1 MINMI
6 VCKNNFDYIGKDNKM
21 LYHIPKDL
29 AFFKRKTVNHVIIMG
44 RKTFES
50 LPGILSNREHWVIT
64 RDPSFNKTRSFS
76 SIDDVL
82 EAIDPN
88 VDYYIIGGGEIYK
101 QFMPY
106 ANCLYIT
113 EVDDFKVGD
122 VRFPSIDMTKWS
134 LSISRADFDEKSGLN
149 IIFKKYL
156 KKENL

>member
-1 MINMI
+1 MIYMI

-50 LPGILSNREHWVIT
+50 LPGMLPNREHWVIT
-64 RDPSFNKTRSFS
+64 RDTSFNKARSFN

-106 ANCLYIT
+106 ADCLYIT

-134 LSISRADFDEKSGLN
+134 LSVSRIDVDKKSNLTLR
-149 IIFKKYL
+149 FKKYL
-156 KKENL
+156 RKG

>member
-1 MINMI
+1 MINII

-50 LPGILSNREHWVIT
+50 LPGLLPNREHWVVT
-64 RDPSFNKTRSFS
+64 RDPSFNKARSFN

-88 VDYYIIGGGEIYK
+88 VDYYIIGGGKIYK

-106 ANCLYIT
+106 ADCLYIT

-134 LSISRADFDEKSGLN
+134 LSVSRTDVDEKSNLTLR
-149 IIFKKYL
+149 FKKYL
-156 KKENL
+156 RKG

>member
-29 AFFKRKTVNHVIIMG
+29 AFFKRKTVNHIIIMG

-50 LPGILSNREHWVIT
+50 LPGMLPNREHWVIT
-64 RDPSFNKTRSFS
+64 RDPSFNKARSFN

-106 ANCLYIT
+106 ADCLYVT

-122 VRFPSIDMTKWS
+122 VRFPPINMTKWS
-134 LSISRADFDEKSGLN
+134 LSVSRTDVDEKSNLTLR
-149 IIFKKYL
+149 FKKYL
-156 KKENL
+156 RKG

>member
-1 MINMI
+1 MINII

-50 LPGILSNREHWVIT
+50 LPCLLPNREHWVIT
-64 RDPSFNKTRSFS
+64 RDTSFNKARSFN

-106 ANCLYIT
+106 ADCLYIT

-134 LSISRADFDEKSGLN
+134 LSVSRIDIDEKSNLTLR
-149 IIFKKYL
+149 FKKYL
-156 KKENL
+156 RKG

>member
-29 AFFKRKTVNHVIIMG
+29 AFFKRKTVNHIIIMG

-50 LPGILSNREHWVIT
+50 LPGLLPNREHWVIT
-64 RDPSFNKTRSFS
+64 RDTSFKKARSFN

-106 ANCLYIT
+106 ADYLYIT

-122 VRFPSIDMTKWS
+122 VRFPSIDLTKWS
-134 LSISRADFDEKSGLN
+134 LSVSRIDIDEKSNLTLR
-149 IIFKKYL
+149 FKKYL
-156 KKENL
+156 RKG

>member
-1 MINMI
+1 MINII

-29 AFFKRKTVNHVIIMG
+29 AFFKRKTVNHIIIMG

-50 LPGILSNREHWVIT
+50 LPGLLPNREHWVIT
-64 RDPSFNKTRSFS
+64 RDTSFNKARSFNN
-76 SIDDVL
+76 IDDVL

-106 ANCLYIT
+106 ADCLYVT

-134 LSISRADFDEKSGLN
+134 LSISRIDVDEKSNLTLR
-149 IIFKKYL
+149 FKKYL
-156 KKENL
+156 RKG

>member
-1 MINMI
+1 MINII

-50 LPGILSNREHWVIT
+50 LPGLLPNREHWVIT
-64 RDPSFNKTRSFS
+64 RDTSFNKARSFN

-88 VDYYIIGGGEIYK
+88 IDYYIIGGGEIYK

-106 ANCLYIT
+106 ADCLYIT

-122 VRFPSIDMTKWS
+122 VRFPSIDMTKWN
-134 LSISRADFDEKSGLN
+134 LSVSRTDVDEKSNLTLR
-149 IIFKKYL
+149 FKKYL
-156 KKENL
+156 RKG

>member
-50 LPGILSNREHWVIT
+50 LPGMLPNREHWVIT
-64 RDPSFNKTRSFS
+64 RDPSFNKARSFN

-88 VDYYIIGGGEIYK
+88 VDYYIIGGSEIYK
-101 QFMPY
+101 QFMLY
-106 ANCLYIT
+106 ADCLYIT

-122 VRFPSIDMTKWS
+122 VRFPSIDLTKWS
-134 LSISRADFDEKSGLN
+134 LSVSRTDIDEKSNLTLR
-149 IIFKKYL
+149 FKKYL
-156 KKENL
+156 RKG

>member
-1 MINMI
+1 MINII

-21 LYHIPKDL
+21 LYHIPNDL

-50 LPGILSNREHWVIT
+50 LPGLLPNREHWVIT
-64 RDPSFNKTRSFS
+64 RDTSFNKTRSFN

-88 VDYYIIGGGEIYK
+88 VDYYVIGGGEIYK

-106 ANCLYIT
+106 ADCLYIT

-122 VRFPSIDMTKWS
+122 VRFPTIDMTKWN
-134 LSISRADFDEKSGLN
+134 LSVSRIDVDEKSNLTLR
-149 IIFKKYL
+149 FKKYL
-156 KKENL
+156 RKG

>member
-50 LPGILSNREHWVIT
+50 LPGILPNREHWVIT

-101 QFMPY
+101 QFMSY

-122 VRFPSIDMTKWS
+122 VRFPSIDMTKWN
-134 LSISRADFDEKSGLN
+134 LSISRADLDEKSGLN

>member
-50 LPGILSNREHWVIT
+50 LPGMLPNREHWVIT
-64 RDPSFNKTRSFS
+64 RDPSFNKTRSFN

-88 VDYYIIGGGEIYK
+88 IDYYIIGGGEIYK

-122 VRFPSIDMTKWS
+122 VRFPSIDMTKWN

>member
-50 LPGILSNREHWVIT
+50 LPGLLPNREHWVVT
-64 RDPSFNKTRSFS
+64 RDPSFNKARSFN

-134 LSISRADFDEKSGLN
+134 LSVSRTDIDEKSNLTLR
-149 IIFKKYL
+149 FKKYL
-156 KKENL
+156 RKG

>member
-1 MINMI
+1 MTL
-6 VCKNNFDYIGKDNKM
+6 VVRGCQIGKDNKM

-50 LPGILSNREHWVIT
+50 LPGLLPNREHWVIT
-64 RDPSFNKTRSFS
+64 RDSNFNKARSFN

-106 ANCLYIT
+106 VDCLYIT

-134 LSISRADFDEKSGLN
+134 LSVSHIDVDEKSNLTLR
-149 IIFKKYL
+149 FKKYL
-156 KKENL
+156 RKG

>member
-1 MINMI
+1 MIYMI

-29 AFFKRKTVNHVIIMG
+29 AFFKRKTVNRVIIMG

-50 LPGILSNREHWVIT
+50 LPGLLPNREHWVIT
-64 RDPSFNKTRSFS
+64 RDSSFNKARSFN

-106 ANCLYIT
+106 ADCLYVT

-122 VRFPSIDMTKWS
+122 VRFPPINMTKWS
-134 LSISRADFDEKSGLN
+134 LSISRTDVDEKSNLTLR
-149 IIFKKYL
+149 FKKYL
-156 KKENL
+156 RKG

>member
-50 LPGILSNREHWVIT
+50 LPGMLPNREHWVIT
-64 RDPSFNKTRSFS
+64 RDPSFNKARSFN

-106 ANCLYIT
+106 ADCLYIT

-134 LSISRADFDEKSGLN
+134 LSVSRTDVDEKSNLTLR
-149 IIFKKYL
+149 FKKYL
-156 KKENL
+156 RKG

>member
-50 LPGILSNREHWVIT
+50 LPGLLPNREHWVIT
-64 RDPSFNKTRSFS
+64 RDPSFNKARSFN

-88 VDYYIIGGGEIYK
+88 VDYYIIGGGKIYK

-106 ANCLYIT
+106 ANCLYVT

-122 VRFPSIDMTKWS
+122 VRFPPINMTKWS
-134 LSISRADFDEKSGLN
+134 LSVSRTDIDEKSNLTLR
-149 IIFKKYL
+149 FKKYL
-156 KKENL
+156 RKG

>member
-1 MINMI
+1 MINII

-50 LPGILSNREHWVIT
+50 LPGMLPNREHWVIT
-64 RDPSFNKTRSFS
+64 RDPSFNKARSFN

-106 ANCLYIT
+106 ADCLYIT

-122 VRFPSIDMTKWS
+122 VRFPTIDMTKWS
-134 LSISRADFDEKSGLN
+134 LSVSRTDVDEKSNLTLR
-149 IIFKKYL
+149 FKKYL
-156 KKENL
+156 RKG

>member
-1 MINMI
+1 MISMI

-50 LPGILSNREHWVIT
+50 LPGLLPNREHWVIT
-64 RDPSFNKTRSFS
+64 KDSSFNKARSFN

-88 VDYYIIGGGEIYK
+88 VDYYVIGGGEIYK

-106 ANCLYIT
+106 ADCLYIT

-122 VRFPSIDMTKWS
+122 VRFPPINMTKWS
-134 LSISRADFDEKSGLN
+134 LSVSRTDIDEKSNLTLR
-149 IIFKKYL
+149 FKKYL
-156 KKENL
+156 RKG

>member
-50 LPGILSNREHWVIT
+50 LPGLLPNREHWVIT
-64 RDPSFNKTRSFS
+64 RDTSFNKTRSFN

-88 VDYYIIGGGEIYK
+88 VDYYILGGGEIYK

-106 ANCLYIT
+106 ADCLYVT

-134 LSISRADFDEKSGLN
+134 LSISRIDVDEKSNLTLR
-149 IIFKKYL
+149 FKKYL
-156 KKENL
+156 RKG

>member
-50 LPGILSNREHWVIT
+50 LPGLLPNREHWVIT
-64 RDPSFNKTRSFS
+64 RDTSFNKARSFN

-101 QFMPY
+101 QFIPY
-106 ANCLYIT
+106 ADCLYIT

-122 VRFPSIDMTKWS
+122 VRFPPIDMTKWS
-134 LSISRADFDEKSGLN
+134 LSVLRTDIDEKSNLTLR
-149 IIFKKYL
+149 FKKYL
-156 KKENL
+156 RKG

>member
-50 LPGILSNREHWVIT
+50 LPGLLPNREHWVIT
-64 RDPSFNKTRSFS
+64 RDTNFNKARSFN

-82 EAIDPN
+82 EAIDP
-88 VDYYIIGGGEIYK
+88 
-101 QFMPY
+101 
-106 ANCLYIT
+106 
-113 EVDDFKVGD
+113 D
-122 VRFPSIDMTKWS
+122 VRFPSIDLTKWS
-134 LSISRADFDEKSGLN
+134 LSVSRTDIDEKSNLTLR
-149 IIFKKYL
+149 FKKYL
-156 KKENL
+156 RKG

>member
-1 MINMI
+1 MINII

-50 LPGILSNREHWVIT
+50 LPGLLPNREHWVIT
-64 RDPSFNKTRSFS
+64 RDPSFNKARSFN

-106 ANCLYIT
+106 ADCLYIT

-122 VRFPSIDMTKWS
+122 VRFPTIDMTKWS
-134 LSISRADFDEKSGLN
+134 LSVSRIDVDEKSNLTLR
-149 IIFKKYL
+149 FKKYL
-156 KKENL
+156 RKG

>member
-1 MINMI
+1 MINII

-50 LPGILSNREHWVIT
+50 LPGLLPNREHWVIT
-64 RDPSFNKTRSFS
+64 RDTSFNKARSFN

-106 ANCLYIT
+106 ADCLYIT

-122 VRFPSIDMTKWS
+122 VRFPSIDLTKWS
-134 LSISRADFDEKSGLN
+134 LSVSRTDVDEKSNLTLR
-149 IIFKKYL
+149 FKKYL
-156 KKENL
+156 RKG

>member
-6 VCKNNFDYIGKDNKM
+6 VCKNNFNYIGKDNKM

-50 LPGILSNREHWVIT
+50 LPGMLPNREHWVIT
-64 RDPSFNKTRSFS
+64 RDSSFNKARSFN

-106 ANCLYIT
+106 ADCLYVT

-122 VRFPSIDMTKWS
+122 VRFPSINLTKWS
-134 LSISRADFDEKSGLN
+134 LSVSRIDIDEKSNLTLR
-149 IIFKKYL
+149 FKKYL
-156 KKENL
+156 RKG

>member
-6 VCKNNFDYIGKDNKM
+6 VCKNNFDCIGKDNKM

-50 LPGILSNREHWVIT
+50 LPGMLPNREHWVIT
-64 RDPSFNKTRSFS
+64 RDPSFNKARSFN

-88 VDYYIIGGGEIYK
+88 ADYYVIGGGEIYK

-122 VRFPSIDMTKWS
+122 VRFPSIDLTKWS
-134 LSISRADFDEKSGLN
+134 LSVSRTDIDEKSNLTLR
-149 IIFKKYL
+149 FKKYL
-156 KKENL
+156 RKS

>member
-1 MINMI
+1 MINII

-50 LPGILSNREHWVIT
+50 LPGMLPNREHWVIT
-64 RDPSFNKTRSFS
+64 RDSSFNKARSFN

-106 ANCLYIT
+106 ADCLYIT

-122 VRFPSIDMTKWS
+122 VRFPSIDMTKWN
-134 LSISRADFDEKSGLN
+134 LSVSRTDVDEKSNLTLR
-149 IIFKKYL
+149 FKKYL
-156 KKENL
+156 RKG

>member
-50 LPGILSNREHWVIT
+50 LPGMLPNREHWVIT
-64 RDPSFNKTRSFS
+64 RDSSFNKARSFN

-106 ANCLYIT
+106 ADCLYVT

-122 VRFPSIDMTKWS
+122 VRFPSIDLTKWS
-134 LSISRADFDEKSGLN
+134 LSVSRIDIDEKSNLTLR
-149 IIFKKYL
+149 FKKYL
-156 KKENL
+156 RKG

>member
-21 LYHIPKDL
+21 LYHIPKHL

-50 LPGILSNREHWVIT
+50 LPGLLPNREHWVVT
-64 RDPSFNKTRSFS
+64 RDPSFNKARSFN

-106 ANCLYIT
+106 ADCLYIT

-134 LSISRADFDEKSGLN
+134 LSVSRTDIDEKSNLTLR
-149 IIFKKYL
+149 FKKYL
-156 KKENL
+156 RKG

>member
-6 VCKNNFDYIGKDNKM
+6 ACKNNFDYIGKDNKM
-21 LYHIPKDL
+21 LYYIPKDL
-29 AFFKRKTVNHVIIMG
+29 AFFKRKTVNHIIIMG

-50 LPGILSNREHWVIT
+50 LPGMLPNREHWVIT
-64 RDPSFNKTRSFS
+64 RDSSFNKARSFN

-88 VDYYIIGGGEIYK
+88 IDYYVIGGGEIYK

-106 ANCLYIT
+106 ADCLYIT

-134 LSISRADFDEKSGLN
+134 LSVSRTDVDEKSNLTLR
-149 IIFKKYL
+149 FKKYL
-156 KKENL
+156 RKG

>member
-1 MINMI
+1 MINII
-6 VCKNNFDYIGKDNKM
+6 VCKNNFDYIGKDNKT

-50 LPGILSNREHWVIT
+50 LPGLLPNREHWVIT
-64 RDPSFNKTRSFS
+64 RDTSFNKARSFN

-106 ANCLYIT
+106 ADCLYIT
-113 EVDDFKVGD
+113 EVNDFKVGD
-122 VRFPSIDMTKWS
+122 VRFPPINMTKWS
-134 LSISRADFDEKSGLN
+134 LSVSRTDVDEKSNLTLR
-149 IIFKKYL
+149 FKKYL
-156 KKENL
+156 RKG

>member
-50 LPGILSNREHWVIT
+50 LPGLLPNRGHWVIT
-64 RDPSFNKTRSFS
+64 RDSNFNKARSFN

-88 VDYYIIGGGEIYK
+88 IDYYIIGGGEIYK

-106 ANCLYIT
+106 ADCLYIT

-134 LSISRADFDEKSGLN
+134 LSVSRIDVDEKSNLTLR
-149 IIFKKYL
+149 FKKYL
-156 KKENL
+156 RKG

>member
-50 LPGILSNREHWVIT
+50 LPGMLPNREHWVIT
-64 RDPSFNKTRSFS
+64 RDTSFNKARSFN

-122 VRFPSIDMTKWS
+122 VRFPSIDMTKWN

>member
-6 VCKNNFDYIGKDNKM
+6 VCKNNFDYIGKDNKT

-29 AFFKRKTVNHVIIMG
+29 AFFKRKTVNHIIIMG

-50 LPGILSNREHWVIT
+50 LPGMLPNREHWVIT
-64 RDPSFNKTRSFS
+64 RDQSFNKARSFN

-106 ANCLYIT
+106 ADCLYIT

-122 VRFPSIDMTKWS
+122 VRFPSIDLTKWS
-134 LSISRADFDEKSGLN
+134 LSVLRTDIDEKSNLTLR
-149 IIFKKYL
+149 FKKYL
-156 KKENL
+156 RKG

>member
-1 MINMI
+1 MINII

-50 LPGILSNREHWVIT
+50 LPGLLPNREHWVIT
-64 RDPSFNKTRSFS
+64 RDTSFNKARSFN

-106 ANCLYIT
+106 ADCLYIT

-122 VRFPSIDMTKWS
+122 VRFPPIDMTKWS
-134 LSISRADFDEKSGLN
+134 LSVSRTDIDEKSNLTLR
-149 IIFKKYL
+149 FKKYL
-156 KKENL
+156 RKGI

>member
-50 LPGILSNREHWVIT
+50 LPDLLPNREHWVIT
-64 RDPSFNKTRSFS
+64 RDPSFNKARLFN

-113 EVDDFKVGD
+113 EVDDFKMGD

>member
-1 MINMI
+1 MINII

-50 LPGILSNREHWVIT
+50 LPGLLPNREHWVIT
-64 RDPSFNKTRSFS
+64 RNLSFNKTRSFN

-106 ANCLYIT
+106 ADCLYVT

-122 VRFPSIDMTKWS
+122 VRFPSIDMTKWN
-134 LSISRADFDEKSGLN
+134 LSVSRTDIDEKSNLTLR
-149 IIFKKYL
+149 FKKYL
-156 KKENL
+156 RKG

>member
-50 LPGILSNREHWVIT
+50 LPDLLPNREHWVIT
-64 RDPSFNKTRSFS
+64 RDTSFNKARSFS

>member
-1 MINMI
+1 MISII

-50 LPGILSNREHWVIT
+50 LPGLLPNREHWVIT
-64 RDPSFNKTRSFS
+64 RDTSFNKARSFN

-106 ANCLYIT
+106 ADCLYIT

-134 LSISRADFDEKSGLN
+134 LSVSRIDVDEKSNLTLR
-149 IIFKKYL
+149 FKKYL
-156 KKENL
+156 RKG